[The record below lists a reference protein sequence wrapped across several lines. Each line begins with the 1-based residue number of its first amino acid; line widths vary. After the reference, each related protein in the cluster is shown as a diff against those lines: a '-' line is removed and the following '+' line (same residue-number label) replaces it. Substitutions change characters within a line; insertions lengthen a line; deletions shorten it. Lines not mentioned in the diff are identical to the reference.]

1 MKKLLWLLVF
11 VVAGVAGYTY
21 LTTGRLRILPR
32 HHSAAS
38 QQVEKLAGE
47 FHALLREYK
56 SAGQAAGVAG
66 VDTSYEA
73 GTVRLKA
80 LRIQRQVGALAVK
93 ITDETERR
101 DAEKLQAEIQRFLDE
116 LE

>member
-1 MKKLLWLLVF
+1 
-11 VVAGVAGYTY
+11 
-21 LTTGRLRILPR
+21 
-32 HHSAAS
+32 
-38 QQVEKLAGE
+38 
-47 FHALLREYK
+47 
-56 SAGQAAGVAG
+56 
-66 VDTSYEA
+66 
-73 GTVRLKA
+73 VRLKA